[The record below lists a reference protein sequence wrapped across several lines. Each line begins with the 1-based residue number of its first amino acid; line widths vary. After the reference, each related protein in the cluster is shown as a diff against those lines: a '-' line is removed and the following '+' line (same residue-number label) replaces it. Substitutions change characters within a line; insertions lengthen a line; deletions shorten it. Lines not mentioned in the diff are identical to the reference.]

1 MYANIENDQLI
12 FTQKFSSFDYFFF
25 YASGD
30 NNVVSLIQPT
40 PDSEDTLEDYMPDE
54 DVVDKMGYDIIE
66 AMELKNGK
74 IYDDSDSICGGGMKL
89 IIKLTL
95 CLMTLKKILEIIY
108 LYICI
113 SEPTNGEKYLV
124 KGDSIVYLSENG

>member
-1 MYANIENDQLI
+1 MYANIEDDQLI

-113 SEPTNGEKYLV
+113 SEPTNGKKYLV
-124 KGDSIVYLSENG
+124 

>member
-1 MYANIENDQLI
+1 MYANIEDDQLI

-124 KGDSIVYLSENG
+124 KGDSIVYLLENG